1 MKFFHWK
8 IINYGQPPVMP
19 VSSLWEMCR
28 LQVGQPYSSFFG
40 LKHNGVFQNQT
51 EINSY
56 RNAKDNYSTKCQT
69 GDFRWVDTNGDGV
82 IDNNDILIWGTP
94 FLNLLLV

>member
-8 IINYGQPPVMP
+8 IINYGQLPVMQ
-19 VSSLWEMCR
+19 VSSLWEMYR
-28 LQVGQPYSSFFG
+28 DFRVGQPYSSFFG

-56 RNAKDNYSTKCQT
+56 RNAKGQLIQPDAKP

-82 IDNNDILIWGTP
+82 IDNNDYTYLGNAIS
-94 FLNLLLV
+94 